1 MGHHHWSYSTSTTR
15 SINRNPHSYICSGI
29 INYMIMEDLNKA
41 FDKKFGGNYKEKGK
55 THKVQDL
62 DIYKN
67 VKDFI
72 RQREKDLLEDIKEKV
87 LQSLMWSDK
96 HGKEEQF
103 SALANYLD
111 SKLKELSND

>member
-1 MGHHHWSYSTSTTR
+1 MTKDW
-15 SINRNPHSYICSGI
+15 
-29 INYMIMEDLNKA
+29 EKE
-41 FDKKFGGNYKEKGK
+41 FDKKFVIKLQDGYLMINPTVDPKLIK
-55 THKVQDL
+55 T
-62 DIYKN
+62 
-67 VKDFI
+67 FI

-111 SKLKELSND
+111 SKLKELSNE

>member
-1 MGHHHWSYSTSTTR
+1 
-15 SINRNPHSYICSGI
+15 
-29 INYMIMEDLNKA
+29 MEDLDKE
-41 FDKKFGGNYKEKGK
+41 FDKWFEDTWVAGSTGYI
-55 THKVQDL
+55 
-62 DIYKN
+62 DIHRDEINDMK
-67 VKDFI
+67 KDISNFI